1 MNDRTRTTILAVLGG
16 LIAGLVL
23 VVLVIVLTSDDGE
36 PVAVTTTGGPTTT
49 VVTTTIAGTTPPP
62 TTVPAT
68 TTSQP
73 STTTTAAPST
83 TTTVPLPPF
92 SGDTTTR
99 SNPTISGSPGA
110 LVDVRIGEHPGFTR
124 VVLEFDGSGEPWYT
138 VGYTAGISGGGSGEP
153 CLVAGS
159 ALIAVDV
166 QPGSAFWVEQTYF
179 GPLEI
184 NPSFGSVVEVKY
196 CEDFEAALQYGIGVE
211 GMKGFD
217 VFTLQSPQRLVIDIE
232 D

>member
-23 VVLVIVLTSDDGE
+23 VVLVIVLTTDKGE

-68 TTSQP
+68 TSQP
-73 STTTTAAPST
+73 TTTTTAAPST

-124 VVLEFDGSGEPWYT
+124 VVFEFDGSGEPWYT

-159 ALIAVDV
+159 ALIAVEV

-196 CEDFEAALQYGIGVE
+196 CEVFEAALQYGIGVE